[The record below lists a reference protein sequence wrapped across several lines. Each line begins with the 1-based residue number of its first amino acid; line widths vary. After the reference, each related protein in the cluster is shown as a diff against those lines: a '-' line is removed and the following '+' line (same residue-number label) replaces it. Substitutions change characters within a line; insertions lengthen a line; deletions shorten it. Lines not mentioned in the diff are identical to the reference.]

1 MAARTIQQLKEEF
14 AAGTYITAA
23 KFEDLIDTF
32 AGSVPACVEVNQNT
46 TLDETDYAVGQ
57 MIIVTNNH
65 VENPI
70 QVTYTFNI
78 FNDQPETS
86 TVDIPAFCS
95 STFIKRANGYLSF
108 IGTAIQTD
116 VPQSQAANSNN
127 G

>member
-1 MAARTIQQLKEEF
+1 MIKTIQQLKEEF

-23 KFEDLIDTF
+23 KLEDLIDTF
-32 AGSVPACVEVNQNT
+32 AGSVPAYVEVNQDT

-57 MIIVTNNH
+57 LIIVTNNH
-65 VENPI
+65 IKDPI
-70 QVTYTFNI
+70 QVTYTFNV

-108 IGTAIQTD
+108 TGTAIQTD
-116 VPQSQAANSNN
+116 VPQSQEASSNN
-127 G
+127 D

>member
-1 MAARTIQQLKEEF
+1 MIKTIEQLKEEF

-23 KFEDLIDTF
+23 KLEDLIDTF
-32 AGSVPACVEVNQNT
+32 AGSVPAYVEVNQDT

-57 MIIVTNNH
+57 LIIVTNNH
-65 VENPI
+65 IKDPI
-70 QVTYTFNI
+70 QVTYTFNV

-108 IGTAIQTD
+108 TGTAIQTD
-116 VPQSQAANSNN
+116 VPQSQATN
-127 G
+127 

>member
-1 MAARTIQQLKEEF
+1 MATKTIQQLKEEF

-23 KFEDLIDTF
+23 KLEDLIDTF
-32 AGSVPACVEVNQNT
+32 AGSVPACVEIDQDT
-46 TLDETDYAVGQ
+46 TLNETDYLVGQ
-57 MIIVTNNH
+57 LIIVTNNNI
-65 VENPI
+65 EDPI
-70 QVTYTFNI
+70 QVTYTFNV

-95 STFIKRANGYLSF
+95 STFIKRENGYLSF
-108 IGTAIQTD
+108 IGTAIQTT